1 MSTAGTLVGTTSQT
15 AEHHV
20 VKARYDFST
29 HGGATGNA
37 QGLGVIIPDGAVVT
51 RVIGKVVTTLASDGA
66 ATIAINIGS
75 EEVNTATAFDH
86 ADYVG
91 TDIHYDSAVL
101 LDADSVVNIDI
112 AGAALTA
119 GVYDIYV
126 EYFL

>member
-1 MSTAGTLVGTTSQT
+1 MSTAGTLVGTTSQN

-20 VKARYDFST
+20 VRARYDFST
-29 HGGATGNA
+29 HGGATGDA
-37 QGLGVIIPDGAVVT
+37 QGLGVIIPSGAVVT
-51 RVIGKVVTTLASDGA
+51 RVIGNVITTLASGGS

-75 EEVNTATAFDH
+75 QEVNAATAFDH

-91 TDIHYDSAVL
+91 TDIHYDSAFVTST
-101 LDADSVVNIDI
+101 DDIVNIDI